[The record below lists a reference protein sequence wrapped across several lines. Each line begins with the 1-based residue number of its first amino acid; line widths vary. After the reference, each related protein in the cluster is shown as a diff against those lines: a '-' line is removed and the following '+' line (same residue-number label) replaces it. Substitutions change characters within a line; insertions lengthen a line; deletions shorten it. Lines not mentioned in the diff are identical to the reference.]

1 MANDNSAGFAQRLF
15 EGRKNK
21 IMGWKTLKQH
31 YRIGHAVQVVPD
43 KGICIGSPYIHDLIV
58 IGVDGQIIKADYG
71 RVNEDLRRYMAEFK
85 SDPDR
90 LREVIQA
97 TDTFEKAI
105 TVYTWDGANIL
116 EKKCEKLGWP
126 NVTHDGA
133 MMYANTFSDDKNTVV
148 KWAKEN
154 ARGGIKWK
162 MERVEDIK
170 KQLSE
175 MESLLAESRDHLKKL
190 EAQYPENNHKQP

>member
-1 MANDNSAGFAQRLF
+1 
-15 EGRKNK
+15 
-21 IMGWKTLKQH
+21 MGWKTLKQH

-58 IGVDGQIIKADYG
+58 IGFDGQILKADDG
-71 RVNEDLRRYMAEFK
+71 RVNEDLRRYMAEFRA
-85 SDPDR
+85 DPNK
-90 LREVIQA
+90 LREVVQA
-97 TDTFEKAI
+97 ADSFENSI
-105 TVYTWDGANIL
+105 TVYTFDGGNII

-133 MMYANTFSDDKNTVV
+133 MMYANTFSDEKSKVV

-154 ARGGIKWK
+154 ARAGIEWK
-162 MERVEDIK
+162 LERVEEIK

-175 MESLLAESRDHLKKL
+175 MESLLAESCDNLQKL
-190 EAQYPENNHKQP
+190 ETEYP